1 MPKKNRLTFVV
12 NMDFNAPE
20 TRQLVS
26 TELICAQIEATAERA
41 AFVATDGKIPKVTV
55 TTKYARR

>member
-1 MPKKNRLTFVV
+1 
-12 NMDFNAPE
+12 MDFNAPE